1 MKIYLIGIT
10 GSGKSTLGRQLAE
23 KLKYNFIDLDEYIIE
38 QEGKSIEKIFAENG
52 EQDFRKLE
60 HLALEEL
67 AISQDNLIIST
78 GGGAPCFFDNM
89 ELINGNG
96 LSIWLDIHADII
108 AERLYNQSNKQ
119 HRPMTQNKSQS
130 EIFSFISGKIKERK
144 QFYSKAVIHIINQDP
159 KVEDL
164 LTEIKKHHIH

>member
-10 GSGKSTLGRQLAE
+10 GSGKSTLGRLLAE
-23 KLKYNFIDLDEYIIE
+23 KMKYNFVDLDDYIIE
-38 QEGKSIEKIFAENG
+38 QEGKSIEVIFAENG

-67 AISQDNLIIST
+67 AISDENLVIST

-96 LSIWLDIHADII
+96 LSIWLDINAKII
-108 AERLYNQSNKQ
+108 SERLNKQSNKQ
-119 HRPMTQNKSQS
+119 NRPLIQNKS
-130 EIFSFISGKIKERK
+130 EEEVFTFINDKIKERR
-144 QFYSKAVIHIINQDP
+144 QFYSKAKIHITNQDP
-159 KVEDL
+159 QVNDL
-164 LTEIKKHHIH
+164 LSEIKKYHIH